1 MRGPYPMRGVLTVAI
16 AACLL
21 LTLAALVPAA
31 EARVPLLVT
40 IERFGGAYVTTID
53 SMEDLAALTGAL
65 YSDSGTRFEIVQGLT
80 WDYRIVAFSSPGG
93 AVGYE
98 VWYRAPRG
106 DVLGTVCCMGSDGVP
121 LPDPRSPD
129 ARHVLQ
135 SSAFD
140 AVILKY
146 VPPSP
151 PSDESFVVPA
161 LTPWSLVGVLAA
173 AIVAFVSVLAA
184 AGRRARSAGTRR

>member
-1 MRGPYPMRGVLTVAI
+1 MRGVPAAAVA
-16 AACLL
+16 AWLL
-21 LTLAALVPAA
+21 LTLAALGPAA
-31 EARVPLLVT
+31 QAKVPLEAT
-40 IERFGGAYVTTID
+40 IERFGGAYVATID

-80 WDYRIVAFSSPGG
+80 WDYRIVAFWSPGG
-93 AVGYE
+93 AVAYE

-106 DVLGTVCCMGSDGVP
+106 DAVGTVCCMGADGFP

-129 ARHVLQ
+129 VRYVLQ
-135 SSAFD
+135 SPTFD
-140 AVILKY
+140 TVLLKY
-146 VPPSP
+146 LPASP
-151 PSDESFVVPA
+151 PSDDSYLVPA

-184 AGRRARSAGTRR
+184 AGRRARAAGTRR